1 MDAWAEGL
9 ASPTNFPLIA
19 CLNVCR
25 SRLDAWNK
33 MEFGHVGRKIAEL

>member
-1 MDAWAEGL
+1 MDASAEGL